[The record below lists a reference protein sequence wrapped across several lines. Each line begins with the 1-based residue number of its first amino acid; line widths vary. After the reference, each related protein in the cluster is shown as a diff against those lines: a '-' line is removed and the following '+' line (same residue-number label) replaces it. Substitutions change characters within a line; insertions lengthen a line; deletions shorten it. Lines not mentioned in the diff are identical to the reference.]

1 MGSKLCGC
9 NYNPEEKLVQNVFN
23 ITINYKKYFS

>member
-1 MGSKLCGC
+1 MGGNLCGC
-9 NYNPEEKLVQNVFN
+9 NNNPEEKLVQNVFN

>member
-9 NYNPEEKLVQNVFN
+9 NKEEQEQQEQNVFN
-23 ITINYKKYFS
+23 YLIKIFIIVR

>member
-9 NYNPEEKLVQNVFN
+9 NNTEQEQKEQNVFN
-23 ITINYKKYFS
+23 YLIKIFNNS